1 MLINRIITKLILDK
15 LAGEPK
21 VIILYGPRQS
31 GKTVILHEIA
41 NKERKNNKEVLFLKG
56 DDVRVQEVFGIA
68 DYDKISKFIG
78 DPNILIIDEAQK
90 IENIGSSLKLLFDS
104 RPIHI
109 IASGSASFDLANKIN
124 EPLTGR
130 ATFFTAY
137 PLSVDETRYK
147 IPNFGL
153 SSRLEEF
160 LRFGMYPKVHTLGGQ
175 KEKEE
180 YLYDII
186 NTYLYQ
192 DLLSFQDIKKPK
204 KIFDLLSLLSL
215 QLGSEVSVDE
225 LSRNLFLHRS
235 TVEKYLD
242 ILGKMFIIINI
253 RGFSRN
259 LRKEISKTS
268 KYYFTDLGFRN
279 SIIRNF
285 NPLKLRADAGALF
298 ENFGILER
306 IKLLSNTK
314 KHANFY
320 FWRTYD
326 QKEIDFIEEKDGKL
340 NAFEFK
346 FGDGKI
352 PRATKK
358 EFLKTYPQSDLKLI
372 NRENIEEFLVLKKNF

>member
-1 MLINRIITKLILDK
+1 MLINRVITKLILDK

-31 GKTVILHEIA
+31 GKTVILHEIV
-41 NKERKNNKEVLFLKG
+41 NRERKNNKEVLFLKG
-56 DDVRVQEVFGIA
+56 DDVRVQEVFSIA

-109 IASGSASFDLANKIN
+109 IASGSASFDL
-124 EPLTGR
+124 TGR

-153 SSRLEEF
+153 LSRLEEF
-160 LRFGMYPKVHTLGGQ
+160 LRFGMYPKIHTLSGQ

-242 ILGKMFIIINI
+242 ILEKMFIIINI

-268 KYYFTDLGFRN
+268 KYYFTDLGLRN
-279 SIIRNF
+279 AIIRNF
-285 NPLKLRADAGALF
+285 NPLKFRTDAGALF

-326 QKEIDFIEEKDGKL
+326 QKEIDFIEERNGKL
-340 NAFEFK
+340 HAFEFK

-358 EFLKTYPQSDLKLI
+358 EFLETYPQSGLKLI
-372 NRENIEEFLVLKKNF
+372 NRENIEKFLV

>member
-1 MLINRIITKLILDK
+1 MLINRVITKLILDK
-15 LAGEPK
+15 LAGEPR
-21 VIILYGPRQS
+21 VIVLYGPRQS
-31 GKTVILHEIA
+31 GKTVILHKIVDTE
-41 NKERKNNKEVLFLKG
+41 KKNNKEVLFLKG
-56 DDVRVQEVFGIA
+56 DDIRVQEVLSIA
-68 DYDKISKFIG
+68 HYDNIRKFVG
-78 DPNILIIDEAQK
+78 DPHILIIDEAQK

-104 RPIHI
+104 HPIHI

-137 PLSVDETRYK
+137 PLSVDETHYE
-147 IPNFGL
+147 IPNFSVL
-153 SSRLEEF
+153 SRLEEF
-160 LRFGMYPKVHTLGGQ
+160 LRFGMYPKVHTLSGE

-192 DLLSFQDIKKPK
+192 DLLSFEDIKKPK
-204 KIFDLLSLLSL
+204 KILDLLSLLSL
-215 QLGSEVSVDE
+215 QLGSEVRIDE
-225 LSRNLFLHRS
+225 LSRNLSLHRS

-242 ILGKMFIIINI
+242 ILEKMFIIINI

-268 KYYFTDLGFRN
+268 KYYFIDLGLRN
-279 SIIRNF
+279 AIIRNF
-285 NPLKLRADAGALF
+285 NPLKFRTDVGALF

-326 QKEIDFIEEKDGKL
+326 QKEIDLIEERDGKL
-340 NAFEFK
+340 HAFEFK

-352 PRATKK
+352 PRATQK
-358 EFLKTYPQSDLKLI
+358 EFSKTYSQSDFTLI
-372 NRENIEEFLVLKKNF
+372 NRENIEEFLV

>member
-1 MLINRIITKLILDK
+1 MLINRVITKLILDK
-15 LAGEPK
+15 LAGEPR

-41 NKERKNNKEVLFLKG
+41 DRERKNGKETLFLKG
-56 DDVRVQEVFGIA
+56 DDIRVQEVFSIA
-68 DYDKISKFIG
+68 NYDKISKFIG
-78 DPNILIIDEAQK
+78 DPRILIIDEAQK

-137 PLSVDETRYK
+137 PLSIDETRYGR
-147 IPNFGL
+147 PNFSL
-153 SSRLEEF
+153 SSRLEDF
-160 LRFGMYPKVHTLGGQ
+160 MRFGMYPKVHILSGE

-186 NTYLYQ
+186 STYLYQ
-192 DLLSFQDIKKPK
+192 DMLSFEDIKKPK
-204 KIFDLLSLLSL
+204 KILDLLSLLSL
-215 QLGSEVSVDE
+215 QLGSEVSLDE
-225 LSRNLFLHRS
+225 LSRNLSLHRS
-235 TVEKYLD
+235 TIEKYLD
-242 ILGKMFIIINI
+242 VLEKMFIITNI

-268 KYYFTDLGFRN
+268 KYYFTDLGLRN
-279 SIIRNF
+279 AIIRNF
-285 NPLKLRADAGALF
+285 NPLKLRTDAGALF
-298 ENFGILER
+298 ENFGILEK

-326 QKEIDFIEEKDGKL
+326 QKEIDLIEERDGKL
-340 NAFEFK
+340 HASEFK
-346 FGDGKI
+346 FGEGKI
-352 PRATKK
+352 PKATKV
-358 EFLKTYPQSDLKLI
+358 EFLKTYPHSILKLI
-372 NRENIEEFLVLKKNF
+372 NRENIEDFLV

>member
-1 MLINRIITKLILDK
+1 MLINRVITELISDK
-15 LAGEPK
+15 LAGEPR
-21 VIILYGPRQS
+21 VIVLYGPRQS
-31 GKTVILHEIA
+31 GKTVVLHEIVDR
-41 NKERKNNKEVLFLKG
+41 ERKNGKDVLFLKG
-56 DDVRVQEVFGIA
+56 DDVRVQEVFSIA
-68 DYDKISKFIG
+68 HYDNISKFIG
-78 DPNILIIDEAQK
+78 DPHILIIDEAQK

-104 RPIHI
+104 RPIHV

-137 PLSVDETRYK
+137 PLSVDETRYE
-147 IPNFGL
+147 IPNFSV

-160 LRFGMYPKVHTLGGQ
+160 LRFGMYPKVHTLSGE

-186 NTYLYQ
+186 STYLYQ
-192 DLLSFQDIKKPK
+192 DLLSFEEIKKPK
-204 KIFDLLSLLSL
+204 KILDILSLLSL
-215 QLGSEVSVDE
+215 QLGSEVRIDE
-225 LSRNLFLHRS
+225 LSRNLLLHRS

-242 ILGKMFIIINI
+242 VLEKMFIIINI

-268 KYYFTDLGFRN
+268 KYYFTDLGLRN
-279 SIIRNF
+279 AVIRNF
-285 NPLKLRADAGALF
+285 NPLKFRTDAGALF

-326 QKEIDFIEEKDGKL
+326 QKEIDLIEEKDGMVR
-340 NAFEFK
+340 AFEFK
-346 FGDGKI
+346 FGNGKI
-352 PRATKK
+352 PNATKK
-358 EFLKTYPQSDLKLI
+358 EFLKTYPQSDFQLI
-372 NRENIEEFLVLKKNF
+372 SRENIEEFLVS

>member
-1 MLINRIITKLILDK
+1 
-15 LAGEPK
+15 
-21 VIILYGPRQS
+21 
-31 GKTVILHEIA
+31 
-41 NKERKNNKEVLFLKG
+41 
-56 DDVRVQEVFGIA
+56 
-68 DYDKISKFIG
+68 
-78 DPNILIIDEAQK
+78 
-90 IENIGSSLKLLFDS
+90 
-104 RPIHI
+104 
-109 IASGSASFDLANKIN
+109 
-124 EPLTGR
+124 
-130 ATFFTAY
+130 
-137 PLSVDETRYK
+137 
-147 IPNFGL
+147 
-153 SSRLEEF
+153 
-160 LRFGMYPKVHTLGGQ
+160 MYPKIHTLSGQ

-242 ILGKMFIIINI
+242 ILEKMFIIINI

-268 KYYFTDLGFRN
+268 KYYFTDLGLRN
-279 SIIRNF
+279 AIIRNF
-285 NPLKLRADAGALF
+285 NPLKLRPDAGALF

-326 QKEIDFIEEKDGKL
+326 QKEIDFIEERGGKL

-346 FGDGKI
+346 FGGDKI

-372 NRENIEEFLVLKKNF
+372 NRENIEEFLV

>member
-1 MLINRIITKLILDK
+1 MISDK
-15 LAGEPK
+15 LAGEPR
-21 VIILYGPRQS
+21 VIVLYGPRQS
-31 GKTVILHEIA
+31 GKTVVLHEIVDR
-41 NKERKNNKEVLFLKG
+41 ERKNGKDVLFLKG
-56 DDVRVQEVFGIA
+56 DDVRVQEVFSIA
-68 DYDKISKFIG
+68 HYDNISKFIG
-78 DPNILIIDEAQK
+78 DPHILIIDEAQK

-104 RPIHI
+104 RPIHV

-137 PLSVDETRYK
+137 PLSVDETRYE
-147 IPNFGL
+147 IPNFSV

-160 LRFGMYPKVHTLGGQ
+160 LRFGMYPKVHTLSGE

-186 NTYLYQ
+186 STYLYQ
-192 DLLSFQDIKKPK
+192 DLLSFEEIKKPK
-204 KIFDLLSLLSL
+204 KILDILSLLSL
-215 QLGSEVSVDE
+215 QLGSEVRIDE
-225 LSRNLFLHRS
+225 LSRNLLLHRS

-242 ILGKMFIIINI
+242 VLEKMFIIINI

-268 KYYFTDLGFRN
+268 KYYFTDLGLRN
-279 SIIRNF
+279 AVIRNF
-285 NPLKLRADAGALF
+285 NPLKFRTDAGALF

-326 QKEIDFIEEKDGKL
+326 QKEIDLIEEKDGMVR
-340 NAFEFK
+340 AFEFK
-346 FGDGKI
+346 FGNGKI
-352 PRATKK
+352 PNATKK
-358 EFLKTYPQSDLKLI
+358 EFLKTYPQSDFQLI
-372 NRENIEEFLVLKKNF
+372 SRENIEEFLVS

>member
-1 MLINRIITKLILDK
+1 MLINRIAVKLILDT

-21 VIILYGPRQS
+21 VIVLYGPRQS

-41 NKERKNNKEVLFLKG
+41 DRERKNGKETLFLKG
-56 DDVRVQEVFGIA
+56 DDIRVQEIFSVA

-78 DPNILIIDEAQK
+78 NPRLLIIDEAQK

-109 IASGSASFDLANKIN
+109 IASGSASFDLAKKVN

-137 PLSVDETRYK
+137 PLSVDETSYET
-147 IPNFGL
+147 PNFSL
-153 SSRLEEF
+153 SSRLEDF
-160 LRFGMYPKVHTLGGQ
+160 LRFGMYPKVHTLPGE

-180 YLYDII
+180 YLYDMI

-192 DLLSFQDIKKPK
+192 DLLVFGDIKKPK
-204 KIFDLLSLLSL
+204 KILDLLSLLSL
-215 QLGSEVSVDE
+215 QLGSEVILDE
-225 LSRNLFLHRS
+225 LSRNLSLHRS
-235 TVEKYLD
+235 TIEKYLD
-242 ILGKMFIIINI
+242 VLEKMFIVINI

-268 KYYFTDLGFRN
+268 KYYFTDLGLRN
-279 SIIRNF
+279 AIIRNF
-285 NPLKLRADAGALF
+285 SPLKLRPDTGALF

-306 IKLLSNTK
+306 IKLLSNTRK
-314 KHANFY
+314 QANFY

-326 QKEIDFIEEKDGKL
+326 QKEIDFIEERGGRIK
-340 NAFEFK
+340 AFEFK
-346 FGDGKI
+346 YRESKI
-352 PRATKK
+352 SRATKQ
-358 EFLKTYPQSDLKLI
+358 EFLKTYPNSDFTLI
-372 NRENIEEFLVLKKNF
+372 NTDNIEEFLT

>member
-1 MLINRIITKLILDK
+1 MLINRIAVKLILDT

-21 VIILYGPRQS
+21 VIVLYGPRQS

-41 NKERKNNKEVLFLKG
+41 DRERKNGKETLFLKG
-56 DDVRVQEVFGIA
+56 DDIRVQEIFSVA

-78 DPNILIIDEAQK
+78 NPRLLIIDEAQK

-109 IASGSASFDLANKIN
+109 IASGSASFDLAKKVN

-137 PLSVDETRYK
+137 PLSVDETSYET
-147 IPNFGL
+147 PNFSL
-153 SSRLEEF
+153 SSRLEDF
-160 LRFGMYPKVHTLGGQ
+160 LRFGMYPKVHTLPGE

-180 YLYDII
+180 YLYDMI

-192 DLLSFQDIKKPK
+192 DLLVFGDIKKPK
-204 KIFDLLSLLSL
+204 KILDLLSLLSL
-215 QLGSEVSVDE
+215 QLGSEVILDE
-225 LSRNLFLHRS
+225 LSRNLSLHRS
-235 TVEKYLD
+235 TIEKYLD
-242 ILGKMFIIINI
+242 VLEKMFIVINI

-268 KYYFTDLGFRN
+268 KYYFTDLGLRN
-279 SIIRNF
+279 AIIRNF
-285 NPLKLRADAGALF
+285 NPLKLRPDTGALF

-306 IKLLSNTK
+306 IKLLSNTRK
-314 KHANFY
+314 QANFY

-326 QKEIDFIEEKDGKL
+326 QKEIDFIEERGGRIK
-340 NAFEFK
+340 AFEFK
-346 FGDGKI
+346 YRESKI
-352 PRATKK
+352 SIATKQ
-358 EFLKTYPQSDLKLI
+358 EFLKTYPNSDFTLI
-372 NRENIEEFLVLKKNF
+372 NTDNIDLFL